1 MSAMHS
7 GPASDDIS
15 NVSPT
20 SREPSD
26 AAPSTNIFLTLPSEL
41 LRRVVY
47 FLHPN
52 DAVILTSSNIFEGRV
67 NVNALHPTPFPSMQV
82 EDRHYHG
89 DIPQPCE
96 PRLQM
101 PCDVSNIHSIT
112 LRTQWKDQGWGN
124 RKGGLMIVATPAT
137 ATSTTRRATATAEGT
152 PGGTNDD
159 HNLDSTK
166 AAEAEDLF
174 DGGLIVATTHTCAPH
189 EWEQVEITFYPNDRD
204 HYYLWFR
211 VGGGGGHMLSIK
223 DAQVQVFVFDDAQAT
238 YQKTYECL
246 YNVGCLNS
254 KTEPLVP
261 RRPPVLPRWEQIP
274 RPFLTAPAFNGKRP
288 KLGIGIMF
296 YQKLLLGVCRSLQ
309 QMKECEHNS
318 ASPTIISPILECLLD
333 HGVPIDKQSVSA
345 IEDFVQTDFD
355 EANTDWDIY
364 EENIRK
370 LRQRHNVDDENNP
383 TQDGDRTRPRGIA
396 IPLRHATVNGF
407 RVVIPMGERR
417 GQQQA
422 GEEANDNGEQQQH
435 AEPNEHL
442 WDAAEHGIRIEPI
455 RPGGNDPM
463 ENHAAAALP
472 QVINN
477 PDGTFTINL
486 GELDD
491 LAAMPLDGADAVH
504 HQNPDRGMEVDP
516 PDVGDNPNDEE
527 MFGIARA
534 AMAAV
539 FGFQNDNDGNAG
551 NNNNNNFP
559 MGGFQNFFQ
568 QVNGGRGGVVGG
580 GIFVG
585 GGRNDGQFGDGEFQ
599 FQNIINLAMNNN
611 NNDQRPQPAPTVPVN
626 DQVMTDNDNDDDDE
640 DAEEVPFM

>member
-1 MSAMHS
+1 MLISIQYHILRVEEELATMSAMHT

-15 NVSPT
+15 NVSPS
-20 SREPSD
+20 SREQSD

-52 DAVILTSSNIFEGRV
+52 DALILTSSNIFEGRV

-82 EDRHYHG
+82 EDRHYPG
-89 DIPQPCE
+89 EIPQPCE

-137 ATSTTRRATATAEGT
+137 TTTTATHRATAIADGTRGGTAEEHH
-152 PGGTNDD
+152 PN
-159 HNLDSTK
+159 HESTT
-166 AAEAEDLF
+166 AAEDPF
-174 DGGLIVATTHTCAPH
+174 DGGLVVAMTDTCAPH
-189 EWEQVEITFYPNDRD
+189 EWEQVELTFYPNDRD
-204 HYYLWFR
+204 HYHLWFR
-211 VGGGGGHMLSIK
+211 VGGGGGHMLSLK

-246 YNVGCLNS
+246 YNVGFLNS
-254 KTEPLVP
+254 KTEPRVP
-261 RRPPVLPRWEQIP
+261 RRPPVLPRWAQIP
-274 RPFLTAPAFNGKRP
+274 RPFLTQPAFHGKRP
-288 KLGIGIMF
+288 NNGIMF
-296 YQKLLLGVCRSLQ
+296 YQKLLLGVCRSLL

-318 ASPTIISPILECLLD
+318 ASPNSIISPILECLLE

-345 IEDFVQTDFD
+345 IEDFVQTDFN
-355 EANTDWDIY
+355 EENTDWEIY
-364 EENIRK
+364 EENIQN
-370 LRQRHNVDDENNP
+370 LRQRHNVDGENNP
-383 TQDGDRTRPRGIA
+383 TQPAGYHIRPGGIP

-407 RVVIPMGERR
+407 RVRIPR
-417 GQQQA
+417 
-422 GEEANDNGEQQQH
+422 QH
-435 AEPNEHL
+435 DEPP
-442 WDAAEHGIRIEPI
+442 DPAEHGIRIEPI
-455 RPGGNDPM
+455 VPGGNDPM

-472 QVINN
+472 QVISN

-486 GELDD
+486 GQLDD

-516 PDVGDNPNDEE
+516 PDVNDNPNDEE

-534 AMAAV
+534 AMASV

-551 NNNNNNFP
+551 DNNNNMNGGFP
-559 MGGFQNFFQ
+559 IGGFQNFFQ
-568 QVNGGRGGVVGG
+568 QVNGGGGGVVGG

-599 FQNIINLAMNNN
+599 FQNIINLAMNNIN
-611 NNDQRPQPAPTVPVN
+611 NNQQPQPAPTGPVN
-626 DQVMTDNDNDDDDE
+626 DQVMTDNENDDVDE